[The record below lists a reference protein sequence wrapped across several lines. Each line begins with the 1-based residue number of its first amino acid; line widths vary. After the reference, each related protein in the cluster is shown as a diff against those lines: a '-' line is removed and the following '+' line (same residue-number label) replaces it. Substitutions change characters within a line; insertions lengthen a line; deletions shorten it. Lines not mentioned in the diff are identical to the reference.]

1 VREFSCGKPALER
14 SSHRNEHQLAFNELQ
29 ACMCRGICL
38 RGISVGARAE
48 CFPAIAPAPAYG
60 REPRRARLCR
70 HDDCVGQLQLFC
82 PCPVGD
88 RTSSGYSIFESS
100 GVDSAVGRIA
110 FSWRMHFRA
119 CAACARLNCR
129 ASRRG
134 GRRPN
139 KDRRFAE
146 TLYKSSRR
154 LLHGVTQIV
163 NATTKFKL

>member
-29 ACMCRGICL
+29 ACICRGICL

-88 RTSSGYSIFESS
+88 GICSGRSIFENS

-110 FSWRMHFRA
+110 VSWRMHFRA
-119 CAACARLNCR
+119 RAACARLNCR
-129 ASRRG
+129 ASAAADAVPIKTGVSQKRSTNRRVVFCMAS
-134 GRRPN
+134 R
-139 KDRRFAE
+139 
-146 TLYKSSRR
+146 KS
-154 LLHGVTQIV
+154 
-163 NATTKFKL
+163 